1 MDSISKSIKL
11 PKRSAR
17 FGVGKEIGGAVY
29 VHRLY
34 QHVLPEAFENAK
46 KVLAPDF
53 EYTVVK
59 YDLSTDAVSFIQ
71 SDDFDSMEEPTVG
84 DLHTIRLDGTCA
96 FRRKLSDPW
105 IYHHKWLFVLDDYS
119 GFSVE
124 ESKSRSRQWLA
135 LSGVDYR
142 RIGRRSFWEQ
152 HVVPRLKEASLK

>member
-29 VHRLY
+29 VHKLY
-34 QHVLPEAFENAK
+34 QHVLPDGFEEAKRALPPN
-46 KVLAPDF
+46 F

-71 SDDFDSMEEPTVG
+71 SDDFDSAEPTVG
-84 DLHTIRLDGTCA
+84 DLYTIRSDGTFT
-96 FRRKLSDPW
+96 FRRKLADPW

-119 GFSVE
+119 GFDVE
-124 ESKSRSRQWLA
+124 RSKARSMRWLQ
-135 LSGVDYR
+135 LSDIDFT
-142 RIGRRSFWEQ
+142 RIGRKSFWEQ
-152 HVVPRLKEASLK
+152 NVLIRLVHS

>member
-29 VHRLY
+29 VHKVY
-34 QHVLPEAFENAK
+34 QHVFPDPFEKAK
-46 KVLAPDF
+46 KALPPDF

-59 YDLSTDAVSFIQ
+59 YDLFTDAVSFIQ
-71 SDDFDSMEEPTVG
+71 SDDFDSTAEPTVG
-84 DLHTIRLDGTCA
+84 DLHTIRPDGTCT

-119 GFSVE
+119 GFDVE
-124 ESKSRSRQWLA
+124 KSKARSMEWLR
-135 LSGVDYR
+135 LPDIDFT
-142 RIGRRSFWEQ
+142 RIGRKSFWEQ
-152 HVVPRLKEASLK
+152 NVLNRLVQS